1 MDEKYLENLN
11 DAELEKLFT
20 LMFEAHQIM
29 KEVVAR
35 TGEDRYCNEMYVST
49 MMSELAIFEELRRR
63 EMAKSMR
70 EELGM

>member
-1 MDEKYLENLN
+1 MDVKCLENLN

-20 LMFEAHQIM
+20 LTFEAHQIM

-35 TGEDRYCNEMYVST
+35 TGRYCNEMYVST
-49 MMSELAIFEELRRR
+49 MMNELTVFEEMRRR

>member
-1 MDEKYLENLN
+1 MDVKCLENLN

-29 KEVVAR
+29 KEVVGR
-35 TGEDRYCNEMYVST
+35 TGRYCNEMYVST